1 MTEILIVLG
10 IILGLVLTGVL
21 NRLRGT
27 GLIKHFGTLRI
38 QEYEFKIYK
47 YKLKVP
53 EMSIEIKLVW
63 NHIYGLYFALIFG
76 FLTGSIGIGLLT
88 LIAYLIG
95 ESKGW
100 GEWVGALTRWES
112 KNEAWLIKQYE
123 DDEGKKFPFIHQITN
138 FFVKEQIEGTLEQK
152 LKQYNKYATLALVLR
167 GIYWFLPMTLIAIF
181 TGLISWYFG
190 LLSLVL
196 IGVSFP
202 LACYLG
208 KLIKFKKSF
217 KFLHFSRGWE
227 NQEFVYGIFH
237 YIFFILP
244 LILL

>member
-38 QEYEFKIYK
+38 QEHEFKIYK

-76 FLTGSIGIGLLT
+76 YLTGSIGIGVAALV
-88 LIAYLIG
+88 AYLVG

-100 GEWVGALTRWES
+100 GEWVGALTRWEP
-112 KNEAWLIKQYE
+112 KNEAWLIRQYE
-123 DDEGKKFPFIHQITN
+123 DDEGKKFPFIHQIAN
-138 FFVKEQIEGTLEQK
+138 YFIKEKGFGSLDDR
-152 LKQYNKYATLALVLR
+152 LKQYTKYATLALTLR

-237 YIFFILP
+237 FIFFILP